1 LRIQKALSGVWF
13 LVSAA
18 AAFAAPDLPQS
29 STALL
34 GASNSSTLTNAIQ
47 ILQLPPEQA
56 NAKPPVRIQGVVTC
70 YDHGRVLFVQD
81 GTAGV
86 FVYHAG
92 DRLPLRSGQYVQVTG
107 VANSGRYSPI
117 IVSPVIQPAESG
129 PAIQPRTVSLAQ
141 IQYGGLDAQ
150 WVEAD
155 AVVRS
160 QKIIDGRLLLELA
173 DPPNRARVWI
183 TDHQGFEQLPLVGS
197 LVRIRGVVGASVK
210 EGGQLEGFQIYANTI
225 ADITVLRPHPDDP
238 VVIPLRPIGELAR
251 RDARNIAQGP
261 VRVQGVVTLRQPGRA
276 VFIQDDSGGLEVL
289 TKASLDDMVL
299 GTEVEATGY
308 AGPILEPVRLEDV
321 QLRILGTNETPQVL
335 NLSSEDLFQSRYNS
349 RLVEI
354 EGRFLGRAEKS
365 NSLALEVQAEG
376 RFLTALLDAPEPKAT
391 LTTLEPGCTLRLI
404 GVCRFG
410 KGPGNDSIA
419 SLLLRS
425 PTDVKVISQPA
436 TNQTLVLPALVTATV
451 LTGAGLVVALLFLQ
465 RQHSRAEYLRERQA
479 ALELKMHQSEQQLH
493 HSIEERERIGRDLHD
508 DIIQSIYAAGLGLE
522 DCRRV
527 VRQSPAQAEARLGT
541 AIQTLNNTILGVRS
555 FIAGLE
561 PKVLNGREFKTALKS
576 LALTSG
582 DSPTQFQ
589 FQVDPTS
596 ASSLTSTQ
604 ATQLLHIA
612 KEAMSNSLRHAH
624 ASSVMVSLQSDG
636 SGVRLEI
643 RDDGVGFNP
652 GAVGSQG
659 QGLRNISAR
668 AREVDAE
675 LQIISSP
682 GQGCRTLVTVPQ
694 RNSDERD

>member
-18 AAFAAPDLPQS
+18 AAFAAPDLPQFS
-29 STALL
+29 AALP
-34 GASNSSTLTNAIQ
+34 GASNSSTLTNATQ
-47 ILQLPPEQA
+47 ILQLSPEQA

-81 GTAGV
+81 ETAGV
-86 FVYHAG
+86 FVYHTG
-92 DRLPLRSGQYVQVTG
+92 GRLSLRPGHHVRVSG
-107 VANSGRYSPI
+107 VANRGRYSPI
-117 IVSPVIQPAESG
+117 VVSPVIQPAESG
-129 PAIQPRTVSLAQ
+129 PAIQPRSVSLAQ
-141 IQYGGLDAQ
+141 IQFGDLDAQ
-150 WVEAD
+150 WVETD

-160 QKIIDGRLLLELA
+160 QKIIDGRLLLEIA
-173 DPPNRARVWI
+173 DPPSRVRLWI
-183 TDHQGFEQLPLVGS
+183 VDHDGFEQLPLIGS
-197 LVRIRGVVGASVK
+197 SVRVRGVVGASVRD
-210 EGGQLEGFQIYANTI
+210 GGQLEGFQIFANAL
-225 ADITVLRPHPDDP
+225 ADVTVLRSHTEDP
-238 VVIPLRPIGELAR
+238 ISIPLRPIGELAR
-251 RDARNIAQGP
+251 RDGRSIMQGP
-261 VRVQGVVTLRQPGRA
+261 IRVRGAVTLRQPGRA

-289 TKASLDDMVL
+289 TKAPLNDMVL
-299 GTEVEATGY
+299 GTVVEATGY
-308 AGPILEPVRLEDV
+308 AGPILEPVRLEDA
-321 QLRILGTNETPQVL
+321 QLRILATNSVPQVV
-335 NLSSEDLFQSRYNS
+335 NLSAEDLFQSRYNS

-354 EGRFLGRAEKS
+354 KGRFLGRAATS

-376 RFLTALLDAPEPKAT
+376 RFLTALLDAPEPNAT
-391 LTTLEPGCTLRLI
+391 LTALEPGCTLRLI

-410 KGPGNDSIA
+410 KDSGNDSTA

-425 PTDVKVISQPA
+425 PTDVKVISPPA
-436 TNQTLVLPALVTATV
+436 ANRTPALPALVTATI
-451 LTGAGLVVALLFLQ
+451 LTGAGLVVALWFLQ
-465 RQHSRAEYLRERQA
+465 KQHSRADDLRGRQA
-479 ALELKMHQSEQQLH
+479 ALELKMHQSEQQLR

-527 VRQSPAQAEARLGT
+527 VRQSPEQAEARLGA

-589 FQVDPTS
+589 FQVDPTG
-596 ASSLTSTQ
+596 AGSLTSTQ

-624 ASSVMVSLQSDG
+624 ASSVTVSLQSDG
-636 SGVRLEI
+636 PGVRLEI
-643 RDDGVGFNP
+643 RDDGVGFDP
-652 GAVGSQG
+652 GTVGSHG
-659 QGLRNISAR
+659 QGLRNIAAR
-668 AREVDAE
+668 AREVGAE